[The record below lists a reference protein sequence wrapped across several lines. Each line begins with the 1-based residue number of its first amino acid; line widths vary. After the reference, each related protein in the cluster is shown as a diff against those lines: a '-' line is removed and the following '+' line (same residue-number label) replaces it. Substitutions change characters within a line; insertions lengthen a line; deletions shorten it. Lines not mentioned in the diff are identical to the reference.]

1 MNVASNPLTLSARRG
16 TGIESYF
23 CGHDGVGLHRDGGD
37 GTAFARFKGL
47 TLRSVFQP
55 ILDPRTHQPVAFEA
69 LLRATDIDGS
79 PLPPPEAFA
88 RPQGA
93 DIVTFDR
100 LCRTV
105 HALNFARQART
116 GDTLFLNVDARH
128 LLSVGGGHGAAFEA
142 LLAQCGL
149 TPDRVVLEI
158 LESGIDDLG
167 HLAVAVEAYQRRGYR
182 IALDDFGCRHSNFDR
197 LWHLTPDIVKL
208 DRSLIEQAT
217 HNRRARLILPR
228 LVEIIHS
235 LGAQAVCEGIET
247 AEQHQLAA
255 DAGADLVQGYHYARP
270 APVLFPGI

>member
-1 MNVASNPLTLSARRG
+1 MNVAINLQPPSMRRSP
-16 TGIESYF
+16 GIEGYF
-23 CGHDGVGLHRDGGD
+23 CGHDGVGLHWDGAGS
-37 GTAFARFKGL
+37 AFARFKGL

-55 ILDPRTHQPVAFEA
+55 ILDSHTQRPVAFEA
-69 LLRATDIDGS
+69 LLRATDADGS
-79 PLPPPEAFA
+79 PLAPPDAFA
-88 RPQGA
+88 RPQGG

-105 HALNFARQART
+105 HALNFARQALA
-116 GDTLFLNVDARH
+116 GDILFLNVDARH
-128 LLSVGGGHGAAFEA
+128 LLSVGGGHGATFEA

-208 DRSLIEQAT
+208 DRSLIDQAT

-228 LVEIIHS
+228 LVELIHS
-235 LGAQAVCEGIET
+235 LGAQVVCEGVET
-247 AEQHQLAA
+247 AEQHRLAA

-270 APVLFPGI
+270 AAVLPPR

>member
-1 MNVASNPLTLSARRG
+1 MNVASNPLTLSAWRG
-16 TGIESYF
+16 AGIQSYF
-23 CGHDGVGLHRDGGD
+23 CGHDGVGLHRDGED
-37 GTAFARFKGL
+37 DAAFARFKGL

-69 LLRATDIDGS
+69 LLRATDSDGT
-79 PLPPPEAFA
+79 PLAPPDAFA

-105 HALNFARQART
+105 HALNFARQAWT

-149 TPDRVVLEI
+149 TPGRVVLEI

-247 AEQHQLAA
+247 AEQHRLAA

-270 APVLFPGI
+270 APVLRGD

>member
-1 MNVASNPLTLSARRG
+1 MNVAINPHTSLMRIIP
-16 TGIESYF
+16 GIEGYF
-23 CGHDGVGLHRDGGD
+23 CGHDGVGLHRGGADGA
-37 GTAFARFKGL
+37 AFARFKGL

-55 ILDPRTHQPVAFEA
+55 ILDPHTQRPVAFEA
-69 LLRATDIDGS
+69 LLRATDADGS
-79 PLPPPEAFA
+79 PLSPPDAFA
-88 RPQGA
+88 RPQGG

-158 LESGIDDLG
+158 LESGIDDLD

-208 DRSLIEQAT
+208 DRSLIDQAT

-228 LVEIIHS
+228 LVELIHS
-235 LGAQAVCEGIET
+235 LGAQVVCEGVET
-247 AEQHQLAA
+247 AEQHRLAA

-270 APVLFPGI
+270 AAALPPR